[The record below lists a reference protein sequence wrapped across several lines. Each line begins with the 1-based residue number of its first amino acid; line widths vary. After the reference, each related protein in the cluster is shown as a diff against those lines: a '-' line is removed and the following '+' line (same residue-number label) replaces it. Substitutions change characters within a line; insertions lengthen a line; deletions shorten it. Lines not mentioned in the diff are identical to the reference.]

1 MMIHIKTHLE
11 TNNGYIPALTKML
24 NEITSLDQ
32 GQRLMY
38 DYFGCNFP
46 GTNLSARKPTF
57 KVDWIENPA

>member
-1 MMIHIKTHLE
+1 
-11 TNNGYIPALTKML
+11 ML